1 VNRLAGS
8 IGLFS
13 SLRGYK
19 RDWLAGDALAGL
31 TVWAVLVPEA
41 LAYATIAGVSPVV
54 GLYAAPAALIFY
66 AAFGSSRY
74 LIAGPSAA
82 TAALSAATVGDIVA
96 GNSGAFVEMTAALA
110 VTVGIVAVVSGLLR
124 LGFVASF
131 VSEPVLKGF
140 IVGLA
145 LTIMIAEAPKLFG
158 LGPGDGDFFEQAWDL
173 IRHLGEA
180 DGLTMIIGFGSLAL
194 ILGMKRALPRMP
206 AYLAAVLLGI
216 VVVELFG
223 LQDDTAIV
231 GPVEQGLPAVGLP
244 GVGLG
249 DGLDLLAGAFGIMF
263 VGFAEGLGAARSYAA
278 RDHAEIDPNREL
290 IGVGVANLGAGLSSG
305 MTVNGS
311 LSKTAVSVSGGART
325 QLAGLVVAALVVLT
339 IAFLT
344 GLFESLPQ
352 ATLAA
357 VVVAALVDLVDIPAL
372 VDLYRTYTV
381 RLGRVYGFAT
391 RADFIASLAAMLGV
405 MVFDTLPGLVIGIA
419 ISLVLLVYRSSRPN
433 VARLGRLPGR
443 AGHWDDID
451 RHADAVEDPAV
462 VVLRPEGGLF
472 FANSDQIRREVLA
485 AVGPGTRGVV
495 LDGETVAFVDVTAA
509 QMLRALRDQLASDGI
524 GLYMAKD
531 IGQVRDVI
539 ARADPG
545 DPLVHALFPTIHQ
558 AIEAAK
564 RRPPIDDRPAPERDG
579 TGTSP
584 SRFG

>member
-1 VNRLAGS
+1 MSRVAGS
-8 IGLFS
+8 LGLFP
-13 SLRGYK
+13 SLRGY
-19 RDWLAGDALAGL
+19 RREWLGGDALAGL

-41 LAYATIAGVSPVV
+41 LAYASIAGVSPVV

-74 LIAGPSAA
+74 LVAGPSAA
-82 TAALSAATVGDIVA
+82 TAALSAATVADIVV
-96 GNSGAFVEMTAALA
+96 GDSGEFVAMTAALA
-110 VTVGIVAVVSGLLR
+110 LTVGIVAIVAGLLR

-145 LTIMIAEAPKLFG
+145 LTIMIGQAPKLFG
-158 LGPGDGDFFEQAWDL
+158 IEGSGGDFFEQLWNL
-173 IRHLGEA
+173 ISHLGDS
-180 DGLTMIIGFGSLAL
+180 DGLTVAIGFGSLAL
-194 ILGMKRALPRMP
+194 ILGLRRAVPRAP
-206 AYLAAVLLGI
+206 GYLIAVLLGI
-216 VVVELFG
+216 AVVEALG
-223 LQDDTAIV
+223 LRQDTAIV
-231 GPVEQGLPAVGLP
+231 GPVDSGFPSLGLP
-244 GVGLG
+244 GVGFG
-249 DGLDLLAGAFGIMF
+249 DGVDLLAGAVGIMF
-263 VGFAEGLGAARSYAA
+263 VGFAEGLGAAKTYAA

-290 IGVGVANLGAGLSSG
+290 IGIGAANLGAGLSAG

-325 QLAGLVVAALVVLT
+325 QFSGLVVAALIVVT

-344 GLFESLPQ
+344 GLFEGLPE

-357 VVVAALVDLVDIPAL
+357 VVVAALIDLVDIPGL
-372 VDLYRTYTV
+372 RDLYRTYTV

-405 MVFDTLPGLVIGIA
+405 MIFDTLPGLVIGIS

-433 VARLGRLPGR
+433 VARLGRIPGKR
-443 AGHWDDID
+443 GHWEDVD
-451 RHADAVEDPAV
+451 RHPDAVEDPDV
-462 VVLRPEGGLF
+462 VILRPEGGLF
-472 FANSDQIRREVLA
+472 FANADQIRQEVLA
-485 AVGPGTRGVV
+485 SVGPGTKGVI

-509 QMLRALRDQLASDGI
+509 QMLRGLRDQLGSRGV

-539 ARADPG
+539 RQADPS
-545 DPLVHALFPTIHQ
+545 DPLVHHLFPTIRE

-564 RRPPIDDRPAPERDG
+564 NPPDESTPAGEDG
-579 TGTSP
+579 P
-584 SRFG
+584 